1 MPCPDLYEIGEWAP
15 LIMDGRND
23 KEPFA
28 ATRIIT
34 GADVDYIDLILA
46 CLSAQWIA

>member
-1 MPCPDLYEIGEWAP
+1 LYKIGECAP
-15 LIMDGRND
+15 LIMDGRDD